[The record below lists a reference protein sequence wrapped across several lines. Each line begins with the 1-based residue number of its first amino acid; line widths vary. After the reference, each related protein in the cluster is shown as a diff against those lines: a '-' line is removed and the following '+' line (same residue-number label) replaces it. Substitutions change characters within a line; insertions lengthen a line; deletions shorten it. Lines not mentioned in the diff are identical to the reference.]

1 MAEGASQDLLLAA
14 AFVSDAQYNRNIPFK
29 TSPEAV
35 RLYYLY
41 NHWIMRTATYFFIFL
56 NLSLAVF
63 EEPAVYPLPFLVTSL
78 VEVLCLLVFFGRL
91 THFAKVTLRNVFWK
105 DTKNICIMVAI
116 LLSLTDLA
124 IYGVLRLYNMR
135 SIRWSRIV
143 RPIFL
148 INFAESRQ
156 IRRAFRSIRNT
167 LPEITYV
174 FLLFMFSLLMF
185 SLMAL
190 KLFGD
195 RNLQTAEGLPYF
207 RNYLEIVFD
216 LYVLVTTANSPDVM
230 MPAFDF
236 SSWYALF
243 FIAFVIVNTYI
254 FMSLFLAVVYNNY
267 KKHLKNEIRK
277 LAYMKHRKMIEAF
290 NLLKEE
296 EGAQFVV
303 REARWKQLVKL
314 VAPDISNSHREL
326 LLRISDDEQKG
337 FIDKKS
343 FVQLADLLN
352 IQVITLKIRSHP
364 LGQWMP
370 RVYQSAVSRFLRS
383 MVRHRGFV
391 WTYDAIILI
400 NAIFIALDEETPYIS
415 YAEWVFLAL
424 YIIEI
429 LLKVY
434 TYEPRAFFGKNQ
446 FWNWFDTLIIFAALT
461 ATVLN
466 TTLKSTTK
474 YNSQQILDIVFI
486 LRVLRL
492 IRIVDS
498 IQRFRVI
505 MNTLIN
511 IVPTMLTFGGLTL
524 VVYCVFAIIGME
536 LFHGKIQFFPANSNA
551 PHALECG
558 NPALKDSL
566 FARGKYCKNNFNNFA
581 SSFIVLMELTV
592 VNQWHVF
599 ANGFANVTVQ
609 PAKLYFIAFH
619 IVMVIIIVNIFVS
632 FILEAFFVEYSLEK
646 SEVETA
652 IEQKIQELGMGVQE
666 SYEAQIRNYHGT
678 DPLDPWDRYVQWIEG
693 CLPLQEKQNRLP
705 SLLEQLV
712 KSFLSDKRYYQDPRF
727 VNYCIKLA
735 EFITSPCQ
743 YFDYLYG
750 QGVGAKASNFYVAWA
765 QQLVNEGNV
774 QCAGAVL
781 QKGLHNQAQPRE
793 NLQQLYCWLQNYD
806 PRNPPLQGAAVVK
819 PLQTSHAAN
828 QMAPRKG
835 VSNLNDPAYACKNQA
850 PDSAGTQSCSSGGRE
865 EVKYVTYIS
874 KSEVLPKSSSTVVE
888 CEQVAM
894 YDKNLLI
901 CEGSE
906 LSFEELRAKRYFKK
920 YERLRRQQEWEEEE
934 RDSIRKKESAVL
946 ELQALQQK
954 LEQLTKSLE
963 ETRLEPASAT
973 SAEPNEPVVH
983 LHVTPSAAL
992 QQNGMASCQNLDLQN
1007 ARGLVPDQPQSSTLS
1022 STAVQLQPVKPV
1034 AHGMTSTSLWE
1045 VTYKKDAIKTQLEL
1059 GELQNSL
1066 LHPPFNNVSAQE
1078 RTHPDSALNRTTG
1091 EQHPNKRSTGLTTS
1105 VDVKEASRVGNSS
1118 FGSVNASQA
1127 TPNTSLGG
1135 AMQAT
1140 PFKVQPSPTVHT
1152 KEALGFLMDMF
1163 QTPILPEPSP
1173 LEESEEQF
1181 EVFCRKSEP
1190 DGSLRANV
1198 VAPVMPAFSIFE
1210 DENEKENSGIPQH
1223 KNKPEEPRPIG
1234 ERPLTDCTAGT
1245 EEETGT
1251 PEFLRDDYTVWNV
1264 PSSNKTLAPSPN
1276 NTRDFA
1282 RAAQLVST
1290 PFNYLSA
1297 HSRQALED
1305 KACEDDLPQMDL
1317 EFSEELHKQ
1326 TKTKKLS
1333 PALERV
1339 AEQGELQGNVS
1350 KQGNRIQGIAT
1361 ATSQRLHEQT
1371 ATSRSEYSS
1380 SVGVD
1385 KISHEKLSGAGQDR
1399 TARSVRAAVLVENP
1413 WDKELICKF
1422 LSELPKPLHTYA
1434 NYFEWKSTLP
1444 SIILK
1449 AELPLGSS
1457 SFHVDCLVG
1466 EGAFAR
1472 VYQASILDAS
1482 NPRNNQKVILKV
1494 QKPANPWEFYIAT
1507 QLVER
1512 LNPSIHHLYIHF
1524 YSAHFFQNGSILVGE
1539 LYNYGTLLNA
1549 INIYKKL
1556 PEKVMPQALVIYFAV
1571 KILYMVE
1578 ELHSCKII
1586 HGDIKPDNFIL
1597 GERFLDNDTC
1607 DIDGLS
1613 HGLTLIDLGQSIDM
1627 KLFPEGTAFTTK
1639 CETSG
1644 FQCIE
1649 MLTQKPWNYQ
1659 TDYFGIA
1666 ATVYCMLFGT
1676 YMQVKNENGI
1686 WKPEGAF
1693 RRLANADLWKEFFE
1707 SMLNIP
1713 NCHSLPSLGVLRKR
1727 LKDLFCKS
1735 YAKEIKF
1742 LRNRLVVLLIEHKR
1756 SRK

>member
-1 MAEGASQDLLLAA
+1 YVRWVAE
-14 AFVSDAQYNRNIPFK
+14 
-29 TSPEAV
+29 
-35 RLYYLY
+35 
-41 NHWIMRTATYFFIFL
+41 
-56 NLSLAVF
+56 
-63 EEPAVYPLPFLVTSL
+63 
-78 VEVLCLLVFFGRL
+78 
-91 THFAKVTLRNVFWK
+91 
-105 DTKNICIMVAI
+105 
-116 LLSLTDLA
+116 
-124 IYGVLRLYNMR
+124 
-135 SIRWSRIV
+135 
-143 RPIFL
+143 
-148 INFAESRQ
+148 
-156 IRRAFRSIRNT
+156 
-167 LPEITYV
+167 
-174 FLLFMFSLLMF
+174 
-185 SLMAL
+185 
-190 KLFGD
+190 
-195 RNLQTAEGLPYF
+195 
-207 RNYLEIVFD
+207 
-216 LYVLVTTANSPDVM
+216 
-230 MPAFDF
+230 
-236 SSWYALF
+236 
-243 FIAFVIVNTYI
+243 
-254 FMSLFLAVVYNNY
+254 
-267 KKHLKNEIRK
+267 
-277 LAYMKHRKMIEAF
+277 
-290 NLLKEE
+290 
-296 EGAQFVV
+296 
-303 REARWKQLVKL
+303 
-314 VAPDISNSHREL
+314 
-326 LLRISDDEQKG
+326 
-337 FIDKKS
+337 
-343 FVQLADLLN
+343 
-352 IQVITLKIRSHP
+352 
-364 LGQWMP
+364 
-370 RVYQSAVSRFLRS
+370 
-383 MVRHRGFV
+383 
-391 WTYDAIILI
+391 
-400 NAIFIALDEETPYIS
+400 
-415 YAEWVFLAL
+415 
-424 YIIEI
+424 
-429 LLKVY
+429 
-434 TYEPRAFFGKNQ
+434 
-446 FWNWFDTLIIFAALT
+446 
-461 ATVLN
+461 
-466 TTLKSTTK
+466 
-474 YNSQQILDIVFI
+474 
-486 LRVLRL
+486 
-492 IRIVDS
+492 
-498 IQRFRVI
+498 
-505 MNTLIN
+505 
-511 IVPTMLTFGGLTL
+511 
-524 VVYCVFAIIGME
+524 
-536 LFHGKIQFFPANSNA
+536 
-551 PHALECG
+551 
-558 NPALKDSL
+558 
-566 FARGKYCKNNFNNFA
+566 
-581 SSFIVLMELTV
+581 
-592 VNQWHVF
+592 
-599 ANGFANVTVQ
+599 
-609 PAKLYFIAFH
+609 
-619 IVMVIIIVNIFVS
+619 
-632 FILEAFFVEYSLEK
+632 
-646 SEVETA
+646 
-652 IEQKIQELGMGVQE
+652 
-666 SYEAQIRNYHGT
+666 
-678 DPLDPWDRYVQWIEG
+678 
-693 CLPLQEKQNRLP
+693 CLPLPEQQNRLP
-705 SLLEQLV
+705 GLLEQLV
-712 KSFLSDKRYYQDPRF
+712 KMFLSDKRYHQDPRF
-727 VNYCIKLA
+727 VNHCVKLA

-750 QGVGAKASNFYVAWA
+750 QGIGAKASDFYVAWA

-793 NLQQLYCWLQNYD
+793 TLQQLHCWLQNYD
-806 PRNPPLQGAAVVK
+806 PRNLPLQGAALTK

-828 QMAPRKG
+828 QMAPRKS
-835 VSNLNDPAYACKNQA
+835 VSKLDDPVYACKNQG
-850 PDSAGTQSCSSGGRE
+850 PDSAGAQSCSSGGRE
-865 EVKYVTYIS
+865 EVKYITYIS
-874 KSEVLPKSSSTVVE
+874 KSEILPKSLPTVVE

-894 YDKNLLI
+894 YDKNLLL

-934 RDSIRKKESAVL
+934 RDSRRKKESAVL

-954 LEQLTKSLE
+954 LEQLTQLTKSLE

-973 SAEPNEPVVH
+973 SAEPDKMKMVH
-983 LHVTPSAAL
+983 PRVTPSAAL
-992 QQNGMASCQNLDLQN
+992 QQNWTAS
-1007 ARGLVPDQPQSSTLS
+1007 GQSSGGVVPNQPRSSASSSAALTLPS
-1022 STAVQLQPVKPV
+1022 VKPSG
-1034 AHGMTSTSLWE
+1034 HWMTSASLWE
-1045 VTYKKDAIKTQLEL
+1045 AAYQKDAVKAQLEL
-1059 GELQNSL
+1059 GEVQKSV
-1066 LHPPFNNVSAQE
+1066 LHPSFHNVSAREQA
-1078 RTHPDSALNRTTG
+1078 RPDSWSAG
-1091 EQHPNKRSTGLTTS
+1091 EQHPTVRSAGLPAAA
-1105 VDVKEASRVGNSS
+1105 DVQEASRVGNSS
-1118 FGSVNASQA
+1118 FASGNASQA

-1190 DGSLRANV
+1190 DGSLKANI
-1198 VAPVMPAFSIFE
+1198 VAPVVPAFSIFE
-1210 DENEKENSGIPQH
+1210 DENEKENGGILQH
-1223 KNKPEEPRPIG
+1223 KNKPEEPRTVG
-1234 ERPLTDCTAGT
+1234 ERPLADCT
-1245 EEETGT
+1245 EETGT

-1297 HSRQALED
+1297 RSRQALEN
-1305 KACEDDLPQMDL
+1305 KACGDDSPQMDL

-1339 AEQGELQGNVS
+1339 AEQGELQGYVL
-1350 KQGNRIQGIAT
+1350 KQGNGIQGTAT
-1361 ATSQRLHEQT
+1361 AASQRLHEQN
-1371 ATSRSEYSS
+1371 ATSGTEYSS

-1385 KISHEKLSGAGQDR
+1385 KASHEKLSGAGQDR
-1399 TARSVRAAVLVENP
+1399 IARSVRAAVLVENP

-1434 NYFEWKSTLP
+1434 NYFEWKSALP
-1444 SIILK
+1444 SIKLK
-1449 AELPLGSS
+1449 TQLPLGSS

-1466 EGAFAR
+1466 EGAFAQ

-1482 NPRNNQKVILKV
+1482 NPRNNQKVVFKV

-1512 LNPSIHHLYIHF
+1512 LDPSVRHLYIHF

-1627 KLFPEGTAFTTK
+1627 KLFPEGTAFTAK

-1676 YMQVKNENGI
+1676 YMQVKNENGV

-1693 RRLANADLWKEFFE
+1693 RRLANAEVWKEFFE

-1713 NCHSLPSLGVLRKR
+1713 QCHSLPALGALRQK

>member
-1 MAEGASQDLLLAA
+1 M
-14 AFVSDAQYNRNIPFK
+14 
-29 TSPEAV
+29 
-35 RLYYLY
+35 
-41 NHWIMRTATYFFIFL
+41 
-56 NLSLAVF
+56 
-63 EEPAVYPLPFLVTSL
+63 
-78 VEVLCLLVFFGRL
+78 
-91 THFAKVTLRNVFWK
+91 
-105 DTKNICIMVAI
+105 
-116 LLSLTDLA
+116 
-124 IYGVLRLYNMR
+124 
-135 SIRWSRIV
+135 
-143 RPIFL
+143 
-148 INFAESRQ
+148 
-156 IRRAFRSIRNT
+156 
-167 LPEITYV
+167 
-174 FLLFMFSLLMF
+174 
-185 SLMAL
+185 
-190 KLFGD
+190 
-195 RNLQTAEGLPYF
+195 
-207 RNYLEIVFD
+207 
-216 LYVLVTTANSPDVM
+216 
-230 MPAFDF
+230 
-236 SSWYALF
+236 
-243 FIAFVIVNTYI
+243 
-254 FMSLFLAVVYNNY
+254 
-267 KKHLKNEIRK
+267 
-277 LAYMKHRKMIEAF
+277 
-290 NLLKEE
+290 
-296 EGAQFVV
+296 
-303 REARWKQLVKL
+303 
-314 VAPDISNSHREL
+314 
-326 LLRISDDEQKG
+326 
-337 FIDKKS
+337 
-343 FVQLADLLN
+343 
-352 IQVITLKIRSHP
+352 
-364 LGQWMP
+364 QW
-370 RVYQSAVSRFLRS
+370 V
-383 MVRHRGFV
+383 
-391 WTYDAIILI
+391 
-400 NAIFIALDEETPYIS
+400 
-415 YAEWVFLAL
+415 
-424 YIIEI
+424 
-429 LLKVY
+429 
-434 TYEPRAFFGKNQ
+434 
-446 FWNWFDTLIIFAALT
+446 
-461 ATVLN
+461 
-466 TTLKSTTK
+466 
-474 YNSQQILDIVFI
+474 
-486 LRVLRL
+486 
-492 IRIVDS
+492 
-498 IQRFRVI
+498 
-505 MNTLIN
+505 
-511 IVPTMLTFGGLTL
+511 
-524 VVYCVFAIIGME
+524 
-536 LFHGKIQFFPANSNA
+536 
-551 PHALECG
+551 
-558 NPALKDSL
+558 
-566 FARGKYCKNNFNNFA
+566 
-581 SSFIVLMELTV
+581 
-592 VNQWHVF
+592 
-599 ANGFANVTVQ
+599 
-609 PAKLYFIAFH
+609 
-619 IVMVIIIVNIFVS
+619 
-632 FILEAFFVEYSLEK
+632 
-646 SEVETA
+646 
-652 IEQKIQELGMGVQE
+652 
-666 SYEAQIRNYHGT
+666 
-678 DPLDPWDRYVQWIEG
+678 EG

-712 KSFLSDKRYYQDPRF
+712 KMFLSEKRYHQDPRF
-727 VNYCIKLA
+727 ISYCVKLA

-743 YFDYLYG
+743 YFDYLHG
-750 QGVGAKASNFYVAWA
+750 QGIGAKASNFYVAWA
-765 QQLVNEGNV
+765 QQLVKEGNV
-774 QCAGAVL
+774 QYAGAVL

-793 NLQQLYCWLQNYD
+793 DLQQLYCWLQNCD
-806 PRNPPLQGAAVVK
+806 PRNPPLQGAAVIK

-828 QMAPRKG
+828 QMAPQKD
-835 VSNLNDPAYACKNQA
+835 VSNLNDPVYACKNQG
-850 PDSAGTQSCSSGGRE
+850 PDCAGAQSWSSGGRE

-874 KSEVLPKSSSTVVE
+874 KSEVLPKLSSTVVE

-946 ELQALQQK
+946 ELQALEEK
-954 LEQLTKSLE
+954 LEQLTQLTKSLE
-963 ETRLEPASAT
+963 ETRLEKASTT
-973 SAEPNEPVVH
+973 SAEPNKTLV
-983 LHVTPSAAL
+983 HVTPSAAL
-992 QQNGMASCQNLDLQN
+992 QQNWMASRQSSDLQN
-1007 ARGLVPDQPQSSTLS
+1007 VQGLVPGQPRSSTVS
-1022 STAVQLQPVKPV
+1022 STGLTLQSVRPVG
-1034 AHGMTSTSLWE
+1034 HQMTPTSLWE
-1045 VTYKKDAIKTQLEL
+1045 ATYKKDAVKTQLEL

-1066 LHPPFNNVSAQE
+1066 LHPPFDNVSARE
-1078 RTHPDSALNRTTG
+1078 WAHPDSALNWSTA
-1091 EQHPNKRSTGLTTS
+1091 EQHSNKRSTGENTS
-1105 VDVKEASRVGNSS
+1105 MDMKEASRVGNSS
-1118 FGSVNASQA
+1118 FASGNASQA

-1163 QTPILPEPSP
+1163 QTPILPGLSP
-1173 LEESEEQF
+1173 LEESNEQF

-1190 DGSLRANV
+1190 DGSLKAA
-1198 VAPVMPAFSIFE
+1198 VAAPAVPAFAIFE

-1223 KNKPEEPRPIG
+1223 KNKPEGPRTIG

-1264 PSSNKTLAPSPN
+1264 PSNNKTLAPSPN

-1297 HSRQALED
+1297 HSRQSLED
-1305 KACEDDLPQMDL
+1305 KACGDGLPQMDL
-1317 EFSEELHKQ
+1317 EFSGELHKQ

-1333 PALERV
+1333 PALEHV
-1339 AEQGELQGNVS
+1339 AEQGELQGDVLN
-1350 KQGNRIQGIAT
+1350 QGNGIQGVVT
-1361 ATSQRLHEQT
+1361 AASQRLHEQT
-1371 ATSRSEYSS
+1371 AISRTEYSS

-1385 KISHEKLSGAGQDR
+1385 RISYEKLSKAGQDR
-1399 TARSVRAAVLVENP
+1399 TAWSVRATVLVENP

-1434 NYFEWKSTLP
+1434 NYFEWTSALP

-1449 AELPLGSS
+1449 AELPLGSN

-1466 EGAFAR
+1466 EGAFAQ

-1482 NPRNNQKVILKV
+1482 NPRNNQKVIFKV

-1512 LNPSIHHLYIHF
+1512 LNPSIRHLYIHF

-1627 KLFPEGTAFTTK
+1627 KLFPEGTAFTAK

-1686 WKPEGAF
+1686 WKPERNF

>member
-1 MAEGASQDLLLAA
+1 MGGRCRPAARLRGGFESAA
-14 AFVSDAQYNRNIPFK
+14 AVEAGGRAMDA
-29 TSPEAV
+29 A
-35 RLYYLY
+35 
-41 NHWIMRTATYFFIFL
+41 
-56 NLSLAVF
+56 
-63 EEPAVYPLPFLVTSL
+63 
-78 VEVLCLLVFFGRL
+78 G
-91 THFAKVTLRNVFWK
+91 
-105 DTKNICIMVAI
+105 
-116 LLSLTDLA
+116 
-124 IYGVLRLYNMR
+124 
-135 SIRWSRIV
+135 
-143 RPIFL
+143 
-148 INFAESRQ
+148 
-156 IRRAFRSIRNT
+156 
-167 LPEITYV
+167 
-174 FLLFMFSLLMF
+174 
-185 SLMAL
+185 
-190 KLFGD
+190 
-195 RNLQTAEGLPYF
+195 
-207 RNYLEIVFD
+207 
-216 LYVLVTTANSPDVM
+216 
-230 MPAFDF
+230 
-236 SSWYALF
+236 
-243 FIAFVIVNTYI
+243 
-254 FMSLFLAVVYNNY
+254 
-267 KKHLKNEIRK
+267 
-277 LAYMKHRKMIEAF
+277 
-290 NLLKEE
+290 
-296 EGAQFVV
+296 
-303 REARWKQLVKL
+303 
-314 VAPDISNSHREL
+314 
-326 LLRISDDEQKG
+326 
-337 FIDKKS
+337 
-343 FVQLADLLN
+343 
-352 IQVITLKIRSHP
+352 
-364 LGQWMP
+364 
-370 RVYQSAVSRFLRS
+370 
-383 MVRHRGFV
+383 
-391 WTYDAIILI
+391 
-400 NAIFIALDEETPYIS
+400 
-415 YAEWVFLAL
+415 
-424 YIIEI
+424 
-429 LLKVY
+429 
-434 TYEPRAFFGKNQ
+434 
-446 FWNWFDTLIIFAALT
+446 
-461 ATVLN
+461 
-466 TTLKSTTK
+466 
-474 YNSQQILDIVFI
+474 
-486 LRVLRL
+486 
-492 IRIVDS
+492 
-498 IQRFRVI
+498 
-505 MNTLIN
+505 
-511 IVPTMLTFGGLTL
+511 
-524 VVYCVFAIIGME
+524 
-536 LFHGKIQFFPANSNA
+536 
-551 PHALECG
+551 
-558 NPALKDSL
+558 
-566 FARGKYCKNNFNNFA
+566 
-581 SSFIVLMELTV
+581 
-592 VNQWHVF
+592 
-599 ANGFANVTVQ
+599 
-609 PAKLYFIAFH
+609 
-619 IVMVIIIVNIFVS
+619 
-632 FILEAFFVEYSLEK
+632 
-646 SEVETA
+646 
-652 IEQKIQELGMGVQE
+652 
-666 SYEAQIRNYHGT
+666 
-678 DPLDPWDRYVQWIEG
+678 RYVQWIEG

-1399 TARSVRAAVLVENP
+1399 TARSVRAAGGHLQ
-1413 WDKELICKF
+1413 W
-1422 LSELPKPLHTYA
+1422 A
-1434 NYFEWKSTLP
+1434 N
-1444 SIILK
+1444 
-1449 AELPLGSS
+1449 
-1457 SFHVDCLVG
+1457 CLV
-1466 EGAFAR
+1466 APAR
-1472 VYQASILDAS
+1472 RSLRMYDFCIKNSVASRTREVIVPLYSALVRPHLEYCVQFWAPHYKRDIEVLERVQRRATKLVKGLE
-1482 NPRNNQKVILKV
+1482 QKSD
-1494 QKPANPWEFYIAT
+1494 E
-1507 QLVER
+1507 ER
-1512 LNPSIHHLYIHF
+1512 LRELGLFRLEKRRLRGDLIALFNYLKGGCREVGVGLFSQVTSDRTRGNGLKLRQGRFRLDIRKFFFTERVIKHWNRLPREVVESPSLEVF
-1524 YSAHFFQNGSILVGE
+1524 KGRLDEV
-1539 LYNYGTLLNA
+1539 LRD
-1549 INIYKKL
+1549 
-1556 PEKVMPQALVIYFAV
+1556 
-1571 KILYMVE
+1571 MV
-1578 ELHSCKII
+1578 
-1586 HGDIKPDNFIL
+1586 
-1597 GERFLDNDTC
+1597 FLDNDTC

>member
-1 MAEGASQDLLLAA
+1 
-14 AFVSDAQYNRNIPFK
+14 R
-29 TSPEAV
+29 
-35 RLYYLY
+35 
-41 NHWIMRTATYFFIFL
+41 
-56 NLSLAVF
+56 
-63 EEPAVYPLPFLVTSL
+63 
-78 VEVLCLLVFFGRL
+78 
-91 THFAKVTLRNVFWK
+91 
-105 DTKNICIMVAI
+105 
-116 LLSLTDLA
+116 
-124 IYGVLRLYNMR
+124 
-135 SIRWSRIV
+135 
-143 RPIFL
+143 
-148 INFAESRQ
+148 
-156 IRRAFRSIRNT
+156 
-167 LPEITYV
+167 
-174 FLLFMFSLLMF
+174 
-185 SLMAL
+185 
-190 KLFGD
+190 
-195 RNLQTAEGLPYF
+195 
-207 RNYLEIVFD
+207 
-216 LYVLVTTANSPDVM
+216 
-230 MPAFDF
+230 
-236 SSWYALF
+236 
-243 FIAFVIVNTYI
+243 
-254 FMSLFLAVVYNNY
+254 
-267 KKHLKNEIRK
+267 
-277 LAYMKHRKMIEAF
+277 
-290 NLLKEE
+290 
-296 EGAQFVV
+296 
-303 REARWKQLVKL
+303 
-314 VAPDISNSHREL
+314 
-326 LLRISDDEQKG
+326 
-337 FIDKKS
+337 
-343 FVQLADLLN
+343 
-352 IQVITLKIRSHP
+352 
-364 LGQWMP
+364 
-370 RVYQSAVSRFLRS
+370 
-383 MVRHRGFV
+383 
-391 WTYDAIILI
+391 
-400 NAIFIALDEETPYIS
+400 
-415 YAEWVFLAL
+415 
-424 YIIEI
+424 
-429 LLKVY
+429 
-434 TYEPRAFFGKNQ
+434 
-446 FWNWFDTLIIFAALT
+446 
-461 ATVLN
+461 
-466 TTLKSTTK
+466 
-474 YNSQQILDIVFI
+474 
-486 LRVLRL
+486 
-492 IRIVDS
+492 
-498 IQRFRVI
+498 
-505 MNTLIN
+505 
-511 IVPTMLTFGGLTL
+511 
-524 VVYCVFAIIGME
+524 
-536 LFHGKIQFFPANSNA
+536 
-551 PHALECG
+551 
-558 NPALKDSL
+558 
-566 FARGKYCKNNFNNFA
+566 
-581 SSFIVLMELTV
+581 
-592 VNQWHVF
+592 
-599 ANGFANVTVQ
+599 
-609 PAKLYFIAFH
+609 
-619 IVMVIIIVNIFVS
+619 
-632 FILEAFFVEYSLEK
+632 
-646 SEVETA
+646 
-652 IEQKIQELGMGVQE
+652 
-666 SYEAQIRNYHGT
+666 SYEAQIRNYRGT
-678 DPLDPWDRYVQWIEG
+678 DPLEPWDRYVQWVEG

-705 SLLEQLV
+705 GLLEQLV
-712 KSFLSDKRYYQDPRF
+712 KMFLSDTRYHQDARF
-727 VNYCIKLA
+727 VNYCIKLV

-750 QGVGAKASNFYVAWA
+750 QGIGAKASNFYVAWA
-765 QQLVNEGNV
+765 QQLVNEGNM

-793 NLQQLYCWLQNYD
+793 SLQQLYCWLKNYD
-806 PRNPPLQGAAVVK
+806 PRNPPLQGSAVIK

-828 QMAPRKG
+828 QMAPQKG
-835 VSNLNDPAYACKNQA
+835 VSNLNDPVYACRNQG
-850 PDSAGTQSCSSGGRE
+850 PDSAGTQSCSSGGK

-874 KSEVLPKSSSTVVE
+874 KSEVIPKSSSAVVE

-906 LSFEELRAKRYFKK
+906 LSFEELRAKRYLMK
-920 YERLRRQQEWEEEE
+920 YERLRRQQQSEEEE
-934 RDSIRKKESAVL
+934 RDSVRKKESAVL
-946 ELQALQQK
+946 EMQALEQK
-954 LEQLTKSLE
+954 LEQLTQLTKSLE
-963 ETRLEPASAT
+963 ETRLEAASTT
-973 SAEPNEPVVH
+973 SAEPNHMVVH
-983 LHVTPSAAL
+983 PHVTPSAAL
-992 QQNGMASCQNLDLQN
+992 QQNWMVSCQSSDLRN
-1007 ARGLVPDQPQSSTLS
+1007 AKGLVPEQPRSTSS
-1022 STAVQLQPVKPV
+1022 STALTLQSMKP
-1034 AHGMTSTSLWE
+1034 AGQRMTSASLWE
-1045 VTYKKDAIKTQLEL
+1045 VTCKKDAVKTQLE
-1059 GELQNSL
+1059 
-1066 LHPPFNNVSAQE
+1066 HPPFNVSAQE
-1078 RTHPDSALNRTTG
+1078 QAHPDSTLNWSTG
-1091 EQHPNKRSTGLTTS
+1091 EQHPNKRSSRLTAS
-1105 VDVKEASRVGNSS
+1105 VDVKEASRVGSSS
-1118 FGSVNASQA
+1118 FASGNASQA

-1181 EVFCRKSEP
+1181 EIFCRKREP
-1190 DGSLRANV
+1190 DGSVKTNV
-1198 VAPVMPAFSIFE
+1198 VVPVMPAFSIFE

-1223 KNKPEEPRPIG
+1223 KKKPEEPRTIG
-1234 ERPLTDCTAGT
+1234 ERPLTDCTVGT

-1276 NTRDFA
+1276 STRDFA

-1305 KACEDDLPQMDL
+1305 KGCGDDLPQMDL

-1333 PALERV
+1333 PALEHI
-1339 AEQGELQGNVS
+1339 AEQGEPQGNVL
-1350 KQGNRIQGIAT
+1350 KHGNRIQGIAP
-1361 ATSQRLHEQT
+1361 AASQRLHEQT
-1371 ATSRSEYSS
+1371 ATSRTEYSS
-1380 SVGVD
+1380 SLEGD

-1399 TARSVRAAVLVENP
+1399 TAQSIRAAVLVENP

-1444 SIILK
+1444 SIRMK

-1466 EGAFAR
+1466 EGAFAQ

-1482 NPRNNQKVILKV
+1482 NPRNNQKVIFKV

-1512 LNPSIHHLYIHF
+1512 LNPSIRHLYIHF
-1524 YSAHFFQNGSILVGE
+1524 FSAHFFQNGSILVGE

-1607 DIDGLS
+1607 DIDGLC

-1627 KLFPEGTAFTTK
+1627 KLFPEGTAFTAK

-1676 YMQVKNENGI
+1676 YMQVKSENGI

-1713 NCHSLPSLGVLRKR
+1713 SCHSLPSLRVLRQR